1 MNLRS
6 DIDENYEVFIKNE
19 QQSLLKTIYNKQKD
33 VIFLLADMWRDT
45 ILLMK
50 ETIYLM

>member
-1 MNLRS
+1 MA
-6 DIDENYEVFIKNE
+6 IDSHMHINSIVLKDE
-19 QQSLLKTIYNKQKD
+19 QESLLKTIYNKQKD

-50 ETIYLM
+50 ETIFLM